1 MINDFRD
8 RLKNTFSNGQD
19 HLKDS
24 SENHRESEEKLEP
37 PQKISPIE
45 ETQPEIES
53 LGDESRNIPIESS
66 ESVETESVEPE
77 IEPEAA
83 KNLLERWEILP
94 LNTALKEEINPTPL
108 PPTTEQKTT
117 SDTSADKKTFKKTF
131 PWLLGGGILL
141 IMGGIAVVAPK
152 MMDWVEKQQQE
163 EVVKK
168 LEGESQ
174 QPSEVLKLATLPP
187 EKRDEQL
194 KAIAAQSESSLERS
208 RARYLLAVD
217 LLKAYKGGEAI
228 QLLENLEQEYPL
240 LAPYILLKRGRGYEL
255 SNEKIKAQETWQEL
269 LEKYPDSPV
278 VVDALDLL
286 GRSDP
291 KYWDQAIA
299 EHPNHPHTLE
309 ILHQRLKKD
318 PQSVEL
324 MRQIV
329 KTSPD
334 DSSTP
339 KIRTVLVKDHSKQLT
354 PEDWTAI
361 ADSYWQQREYEKALS
376 AYAKAA
382 ETPQN
387 LYRLARSQQIQNKKA
402 DAIKNYQLLIE
413 RYPNL
418 PETAQALRRL
428 AALTPPQQAIAY
440 LDQIIQKF
448 PEDAPNALLKKANLL
463 DNIDP
468 SLAQKTRETL
478 LKDYSSSEAAAEY
491 RWQQAQKQAKAGD
504 LVQAWEWAQKLTQA
518 NPDSAIA
525 PKATFWI
532 GKWAQQLGRPDDA
545 KAAIENVLARY
556 PQSYYAWR
564 AAVLSGWQVGDFNSV
579 RFLQPNIVMPS
590 TRPLPTAG
598 SDMFKE
604 LYRLGQDKDAIAL
617 FQAEMSDQKELDVYQ
632 SFTDALLKL
641 TKGNYLAG
649 INQVLNLRDSTN
661 PQEQKQWQALRQTPD
676 YWQALFP
683 FPYEKSIVDWSQKR
697 QLNPLLVASLIRQES
712 RFESEIRSPA
722 GATGLMQ
729 VMPST
734 ADWIAPK
741 INLKEFSL
749 TNAQD
754 NINLGTWYFQHTH
767 EEYSN
772 NSALAVA
779 SYNAGPGNVAK
790 WLKEYQGSDPD
801 LFIENIPF
809 SETKNYV
816 ESVFG
821 NYWNYMRIYNPEV
834 SQLLSHLP
842 K

>member
-8 RLKNTFSNGQD
+8 RLKNTFSNEKE
-19 HLKDS
+19 HLTES
-24 SENHRESEEKLEP
+24 SEDHRESEEKLDP
-37 PQKISPIE
+37 PQKMIPVE

-53 LGDESRNIPIESS
+53 LAEDSQEIPIEPS

-77 IEPEAA
+77 IEPEAV
-83 KNLLERWEILP
+83 KNLLERWEIPP
-94 LNTALKEEINPTPL
+94 LDTVLEEELNSTPL
-108 PPTTEQKTT
+108 LPTTEQKITPDA
-117 SDTSADKKTFKKTF
+117 SVDKKTVKKPF
-131 PWLLGGGILL
+131 PWLVGGGILL
-141 IMGGIAVVAPK
+141 IMGGIALVAPK
-152 MMDWVEKQQQE
+152 VMDWVENQQQQQ
-163 EVVKK
+163 VLKT
-168 LEGESQ
+168 LETESN

-187 EKRDEQL
+187 EKREEQL
-194 KAIAAQSESSLERS
+194 KAIATQSESSLERS
-208 RARYLLAVD
+208 RAKYLLAAD

-228 QLLENLEQEYPL
+228 QLLENLEQDYPL

-255 SNEKIKAQETWQEL
+255 SNEKIKAEETWQEIL
-269 LEKYPDSPV
+269 KKHPDSPV
-278 VVDALDLL
+278 AVDALDLL

-299 EHPNHPHTLE
+299 EHPNHPRTLE
-309 ILHQRLKKD
+309 ILHQRLKKA
-318 PQSVEL
+318 PQSVDL

-329 KTSPD
+329 KTAPD

-339 KIRTVLVKDHSKQLT
+339 KIRTVLVKDHSEQLT

-361 ADSYWQQREYEKALS
+361 ADSYWRQREYGKALT
-376 AYAKAA
+376 AYTKAD
-382 ETPQN
+382 ESPQN
-387 LYRLARSQQIQNKKA
+387 LYRLARSQQIQDKKT
-402 DAIKNYQLLIE
+402 DAIKNFQLLIE

-418 PETAQALRRL
+418 PETAQSLRRL
-428 AALTPPQQAIAY
+428 AALTPPPQAIAY
-440 LDQIIQKF
+440 LDQLIQKS

-463 DNIDP
+463 DKIDP

-491 RWQQAQKQAKAGD
+491 RWEQARKQAKAGN

-532 GKWAQQLGRPDDA
+532 GKWAQQLNRPEDA
-545 KAAIENVLARY
+545 KAAFENVLARY

-579 RFLQPNIVMPS
+579 RFLQPKIVMPN

-604 LYRLGQDKDAIAL
+604 LYRLGQDQDAIAL
-617 FQAEMSDQKELDVYQ
+617 FEAEMSDKKELNVYE

-641 TKGNYLAG
+641 TQSNYLAG

-661 PQEQKQWQALRQTPD
+661 PQDQKQWQTLRQTPE

-712 RFESEIRSPA
+712 RFEREIRSPV

-734 ADWIAPK
+734 ADWIAPQ
-741 INLKEFSL
+741 IDLKKFSL
-749 TNAQD
+749 TDAQD
-754 NINLGTWYFQHTH
+754 NINLGTWYFQYTH
-767 EEYSN
+767 DEYSN

-834 SQLLSHLP
+834 SQLLSPLS